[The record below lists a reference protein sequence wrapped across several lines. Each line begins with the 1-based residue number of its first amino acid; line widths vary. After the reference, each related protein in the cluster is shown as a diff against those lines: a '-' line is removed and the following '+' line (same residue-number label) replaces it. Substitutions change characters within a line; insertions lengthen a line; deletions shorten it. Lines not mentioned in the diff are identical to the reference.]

1 MAEHLHSAH
10 RNIISAGSPS
20 VFLVRQFVHIWGT
33 SYMDCSQ
40 PGRRRLGMSPE
51 NSSTHLDTPQPTRSL
66 ISRAFSSLSTC
77 AVGPRARPGARN
89 AYTTAGQVLAISS
102 RRGIHRASHLFR
114 WSIGRQLDLPSC
126 SGVARQTRD
135 QHREGG
141 GAEMWSALTPKTFA
155 ACGSPR
161 SSQQSDTRTGKE
173 NSPGSSTLTRHARR
187 RCTLGARTTG
197 ISDCGAIM
205 QSGCVC

>member
-102 RRGIHRASHLFR
+102 RRGIQRASHLFR

-141 GAEMWSALTPKTFA
+141 GQRCGLHSPPKRLQPLVHPVSRA
-155 ACGSPR
+155 I
-161 SSQQSDTRTGKE
+161 
-173 NSPGSSTLTRHARR
+173 HARGR
-187 RCTLGARTTG
+187 KIVRAATH
-197 ISDCGAIM
+197 
-205 QSGCVC
+205 